1 MKEGGNERIK
11 ECTSEG
17 MNEVRK
23 EGTTPMLHVDL
34 SMRRNWHVWAG
45 QHRSKHG
52 GLPQLCF
59 TGGFMGVSTVLYGG
73 LKHGQRL
80 PSAGHMSFARNGEAF
95 SLSRFWGA
103 RIGVDSLCL
112 CSGWSGAFEGTSWHI
127 GGHLLASFEWLKGS
141 KEPAPR
147 RNWCRPISRAGIA

>member
-112 CSGWSGAFEGTSWHI
+112 WQWMVRGI
-127 GGHLLASFEWLKGS
+127 RRDVLAHWRPASSRLFRMAERFQRACAAS
-141 KEPAPR
+141 KLVPA
-147 RNWCRPISRAGIA
+147 NF